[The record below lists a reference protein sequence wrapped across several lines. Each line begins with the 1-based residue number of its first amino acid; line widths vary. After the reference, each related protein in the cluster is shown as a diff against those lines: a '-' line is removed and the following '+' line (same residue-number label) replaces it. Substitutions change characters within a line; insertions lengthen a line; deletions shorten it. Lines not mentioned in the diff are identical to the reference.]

1 MGKLH
6 AAFDFCLNYPT
17 PIMRPS
23 TLAAGL
29 GVRKDDARGLVRIL
43 AWLGILERKETP
55 SNGVYY
61 RINKAV

>member
-1 MGKLH
+1 MGKLQ

-61 RINKAV
+61 RINKVV

>member
-1 MGKLH
+1 MDKLQ
-6 AAFDFCLNYPT
+6 AAFSFCLNYPT

-23 TLAAGL
+23 VLADGL
-29 GVRKDDARGLVRIL
+29 GIRKDDARGLVRIL
-43 AWLGILERKETP
+43 AWLGVLERKETP